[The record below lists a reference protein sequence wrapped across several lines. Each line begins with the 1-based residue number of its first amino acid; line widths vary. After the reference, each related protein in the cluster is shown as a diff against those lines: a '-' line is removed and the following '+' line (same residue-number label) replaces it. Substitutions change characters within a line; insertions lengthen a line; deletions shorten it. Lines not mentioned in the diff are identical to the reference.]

1 MGESSSTT
9 TAVMSTNSSPLPA
22 QNPDPPSPPERS
34 PKNPSSLPISGCPT
48 DEPPLPHPPPP
59 PPARRLPAVRI
70 SSEYDSESSAFLNK
84 VSCRVFNGL
93 AKIKAQFQSNR
104 NGDINY
110 PQIGFITKYLS
121 VLYDYEDQNAVVTGS
136 FDVGSRLQVKG
147 VHDVKRVQL
156 GETKYFRIRCSTKFF
171 SLSCIHNDNKS
182 VISCSDLGSNFLFKY
197 HQNKSRQGDIKLVA
211 TMPDPSYK
219 VELGSPVPFAGLP
232 RASLRFPHGEILLEE
247 KEVDEVKR
255 ALSVS
260 GVLKNNILNGVC
272 TAQFKDEDLNLRY
285 SYKDE
290 QVTFIPSLS
299 LPSNVLSFAFKR
311 RFGPSDKLSYIYNF
325 NSSYWNAVYKHTF
338 GNDFKVKAGYDSEV
352 RLGWASLWV
361 GKEDEG
367 AKGAPMKVKLQ
378 LMLQVPQDNIH
389 ATALLFRLK
398 KRWDL

>member
-147 VHDVKRVQL
+147 VHDV
-156 GETKYFRIRCSTKFF
+156 
-171 SLSCIHNDNKS
+171 
-182 VISCSDLGSNFLFKY
+182 
-197 HQNKSRQGDIKLVA
+197 KSRQGDIKLVA